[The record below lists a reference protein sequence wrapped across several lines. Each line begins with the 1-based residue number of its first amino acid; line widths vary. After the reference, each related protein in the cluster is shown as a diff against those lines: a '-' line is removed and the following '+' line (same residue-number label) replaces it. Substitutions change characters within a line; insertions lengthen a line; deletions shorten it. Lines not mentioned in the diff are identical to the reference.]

1 VGRGHTEYQWNGG
14 CASGGTS
21 NRWLFLVQNR
31 TATISI
37 PAELMGK
44 IISKIKELC
53 EMLVV
58 MSLAECSMDR

>member
-1 VGRGHTEYQWNGG
+1 VEWRLCFRGNIQSL
-14 CASGGTS
+14 A
-21 NRWLFLVQNR
+21 FLVQNR

-37 PAELMGK
+37 PAELMEK
-44 IISKIKELC
+44 KISKIKELC